1 MDFVR
6 SRCPQGSSNPR
17 YRLERAASWATR
29 RWGLDDLSE
38 RCRIVSVEDPL
49 IASRGFGQ
57 TMRPLI
63 YYRRGGYFPTICQ
76 TYLPDLFAPGREVEE
91 MNENQE
97 LIAGRYETGRR
108 LGGSAGADILAAR
121 DTHLQRSV
129 ALKVLRPESR
139 GDAGALERLRRSA
152 QSTGAVS
159 DPNVVDVY
167 DWNADADLAYM
178 AMEIVEGGTLAESLR
193 SHGPLPAGRA
203 VSIASGVASGLVAIH
218 AANQVHGAI
227 TTDSVLLTRDGA
239 PRLTALSGG
248 PSAAGN
254 ADEARNF
261 AGVCSPEVL
270 GGSSAD
276 AASDVW
282 ALGVVLY
289 ESITGVRPFDGPDTV
304 AVATSVMRDTPV
316 APSQRA
322 VGVPFVLENLIMRM
336 LSRDPATRITTAA
349 VALSELSMVTSSLA
363 ATATVANPLAAPRTE
378 ALPVTGQVAAGAG
391 GSAAAAGV
399 GASNVGGN
407 AAGPSRPW
415 LVPVLIAVV
424 VGLGGLLAWSL
435 FGPKDTNK
443 TPTEMVTVPDVIDE
457 TSETASNTLFE
468 AGLRGIPQ
476 QISNETVKEGTV
488 FAQQPQPGT
497 KVERSTKVRYSVST
511 GPATTTTSS
520 TTTSSTSS
528 TTSSSS
534 TSTTSSTT
542 TTTIPPTTTT

>member
-1 MDFVR
+1 MSD
-6 SRCPQGSSNPR
+6 
-17 YRLERAASWATR
+17 
-29 RWGLDDLSE
+29 
-38 RCRIVSVEDPL
+38 
-49 IASRGFGQ
+49 
-57 TMRPLI
+57 
-63 YYRRGGYFPTICQ
+63 
-76 TYLPDLFAPGREVEE
+76 
-91 MNENQE
+91 NQD

-108 LGGSAGADILAAR
+108 LGGSAGADVVAAR

-139 GDAGALERLRRSA
+139 GDTGALERLRRSA

-159 DPNVVDVY
+159 SPNVVDVY
-167 DWNADADLAYM
+167 DWSADADLAYM
-178 AMEIVEGGTLAESLR
+178 AMEIVDGGTLADSLR
-193 SHGPLPAGRA
+193 SHGPLPANRA

-218 AANQVHGAI
+218 AASQVHGAI
-227 TTDSVLLTRDGA
+227 TTDSVLLTRDGS

-248 PSAAGN
+248 PSAASN

-289 ESITGVRPFDGPDTV
+289 ESITRARPFDGADTV

-322 VGVPFVLENLIMRM
+322 VGVPFVLDNLILRM

-349 VALSELSMVTSSLA
+349 VALSELTMVTSSLA
-363 ATATVANPLAAPRTE
+363 ATATVANPVAAARTE
-378 ALPVTGQVAAGAG
+378 ALPVTGLVASGAG
-391 GSAAAAGV
+391 GAAASGV
-399 GASNVGGN
+399 GARNLEGEAVE
-407 AAGPSRPW
+407 PSRPW
-415 LVPVLIAVV
+415 LVPVLIAIVI
-424 VGLGGLLAWSL
+424 GLGGLLGWTL
-435 FGPKDTNK
+435 FGPKDSNK
-443 TPTEMVTVPDVIDE
+443 TPAEMVTVPDVIDE
-457 TSETASNTLFE
+457 TSDTASNSLFE

-476 QISNETVKEGTV
+476 EKSSETVKVGIV

-528 TTSSSS
+528 TTSSS
-534 TSTTSSTT
+534 TTSSTSTT

>member
-1 MDFVR
+1 MSD
-6 SRCPQGSSNPR
+6 
-17 YRLERAASWATR
+17 
-29 RWGLDDLSE
+29 
-38 RCRIVSVEDPL
+38 
-49 IASRGFGQ
+49 
-57 TMRPLI
+57 
-63 YYRRGGYFPTICQ
+63 
-76 TYLPDLFAPGREVEE
+76 
-91 MNENQE
+91 NQD

-108 LGGSAGADILAAR
+108 LGGSAGADVVAAR

-159 DPNVVDVY
+159 SPNVVDVY
-167 DWNADADLAYM
+167 DWSADADLAYM
-178 AMEIVEGGTLAESLR
+178 AMEIVDGGTLADSLR
-193 SHGPLPAGRA
+193 SHGPLPANRA

-218 AANQVHGAI
+218 AASQVHGAI
-227 TTDSVLLTRDGA
+227 TTDPVLLTRDGS

-248 PSAAGN
+248 PSAASN

-289 ESITGVRPFDGPDTV
+289 ESITGARPFDGADTV

-322 VGVPFVLENLIMRM
+322 VGVPFVLDNLILRM

-349 VALSELSMVTSSLA
+349 VALSELTMVTSSLA
-363 ATATVANPLAAPRTE
+363 ATATVANPVAAPRTE
-378 ALPVTGQVAAGAG
+378 ALPVTGQVTAGAA
-391 GSAAAAGV
+391 AAAAGV
-399 GASNVGGN
+399 GASNVGGD
-407 AAGPSRPW
+407 AVEPSRPW
-415 LVPVLIAVV
+415 LVPVLIAIVI
-424 VGLGGLLAWSL
+424 GLGGLLGWTL
-435 FGPKDTNK
+435 FGPKDSNK
-443 TPTEMVTVPDVIDE
+443 TPAEMVTVPDVIDE
-457 TSETASNTLFE
+457 TSDTASNSLFE

-476 QISNETVKEGTV
+476 EKSSETVKVGIV

-528 TTSSSS
+528 TTSSS
-534 TSTTSSTT
+534 TTSSTSTT

>member
-1 MDFVR
+1 MSD
-6 SRCPQGSSNPR
+6 
-17 YRLERAASWATR
+17 
-29 RWGLDDLSE
+29 
-38 RCRIVSVEDPL
+38 
-49 IASRGFGQ
+49 
-57 TMRPLI
+57 
-63 YYRRGGYFPTICQ
+63 
-76 TYLPDLFAPGREVEE
+76 
-91 MNENQE
+91 NQD

-108 LGGSAGADILAAR
+108 LGGSAGADVVAAR

-159 DPNVVDVY
+159 SPNVVDVY
-167 DWNADADLAYM
+167 DWSADADLAYM
-178 AMEIVEGGTLAESLR
+178 AMEIVDGGTLADSLR
-193 SHGPLPAGRA
+193 SHGPLPANRA

-218 AANQVHGAI
+218 AASQVHGAI
-227 TTDSVLLTRDGA
+227 TTDSVLLTRDGS

-248 PSAAGN
+248 PSAASN

-289 ESITGVRPFDGPDTV
+289 ESITGARPFDGADTV

-322 VGVPFVLENLIMRM
+322 VGVPFVLDNLILRM

-349 VALSELSMVTSSLA
+349 VALSELTMVTSSLA
-363 ATATVANPLAAPRTE
+363 ATATVANPVAAPRTE
-378 ALPVTGQVAAGAG
+378 ALPVTGQVTAGAA
-391 GSAAAAGV
+391 AAAAGV
-399 GASNVGGN
+399 GASNVGGD
-407 AAGPSRPW
+407 AVEPSRPW
-415 LVPVLIAVV
+415 LVPVLIAIVI
-424 VGLGGLLAWSL
+424 GLGGLLGWTL
-435 FGPKDTNK
+435 FGPKDSNK
-443 TPTEMVTVPDVIDE
+443 TPAEMVTVPDVIDE
-457 TSETASNTLFE
+457 TSDTASNSLFE

-476 QISNETVKEGTV
+476 EKSSETVKVGIV

-528 TTSSSS
+528 TTSSS
-534 TSTTSSTT
+534 TTSSTSTT

>member
-1 MDFVR
+1 MSD
-6 SRCPQGSSNPR
+6 
-17 YRLERAASWATR
+17 
-29 RWGLDDLSE
+29 
-38 RCRIVSVEDPL
+38 
-49 IASRGFGQ
+49 
-57 TMRPLI
+57 
-63 YYRRGGYFPTICQ
+63 
-76 TYLPDLFAPGREVEE
+76 
-91 MNENQE
+91 NQD
-97 LIAGRYETGRR
+97 LIAGRYEAGRR
-108 LGGSAGADILAAR
+108 LGGSAGADVVAAR

-139 GDAGALERLRRSA
+139 GDTGALERLRRSA

-159 DPNVVDVY
+159 SPNVVDVY
-167 DWNADADLAYM
+167 DWSADADLAYM
-178 AMEIVEGGTLAESLR
+178 AMEIVNGGTLAESLR
-193 SHGPLPAGRA
+193 SHGPLPANRA

-218 AANQVHGAI
+218 AASQVHGAI
-227 TTDSVLLTRDGA
+227 TTDSVLLTRDGS

-248 PSAAGN
+248 PSAASN

-289 ESITGVRPFDGPDTV
+289 ESITGARPFDGADTV

-322 VGVPFVLENLIMRM
+322 VGVPFVLDNLILRM

-349 VALSELSMVTSSLA
+349 VALSELTMVTSSLA
-363 ATATVANPLAAPRTE
+363 ATATVANPVAAPRTE
-378 ALPVTGQVAAGAG
+378 ALPVTGQVTAGAA
-391 GSAAAAGV
+391 AAAAGV
-399 GASNVGGN
+399 GASNVGGD
-407 AAGPSRPW
+407 AVEPSRPW
-415 LVPVLIAVV
+415 LVPVLIAIVI
-424 VGLGGLLAWSL
+424 GLGGLLGWTL
-435 FGPKDTNK
+435 FGPKDSNK
-443 TPTEMVTVPDVIDE
+443 TPAEMVTVPDVIDE
-457 TSETASNTLFE
+457 TSDTASNSLFE

-476 QISNETVKEGTV
+476 EKSSETVKVGIV

-528 TTSSSS
+528 TTSSS
-534 TSTTSSTT
+534 TTSSTSTT